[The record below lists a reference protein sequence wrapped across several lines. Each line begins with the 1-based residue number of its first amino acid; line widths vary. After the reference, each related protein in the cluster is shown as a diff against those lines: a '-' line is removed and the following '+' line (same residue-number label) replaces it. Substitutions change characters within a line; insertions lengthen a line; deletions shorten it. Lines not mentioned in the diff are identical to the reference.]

1 MVELARS
8 VFDIGLVVRDLE
20 GALSFYR
27 DKLGMTPTRQIPVDE
42 ETARRGGIAE
52 APFDIQYLQFG
63 DVNLKLVHFP
73 DAPPAGPSGANG
85 QAGFRYITMWVKD
98 IQAAYDEWG
107 AKGVDFLSE
116 PIRRTPE
123 LQMVFMRD
131 PEGNLIEILGP

>member
-1 MVELARS
+1 
-8 VFDIGLVVRDLE
+8 
-20 GALSFYR
+20 
-27 DKLGMTPTRQIPVDE
+27 
-42 ETARRGGIAE
+42 
-52 APFDIQYLQFG
+52 
-63 DVNLKLVHFP
+63 
-73 DAPPAGPSGANG
+73 
-85 QAGFRYITMWVKD
+85 MWVKD